1 MATWTVPLHST
12 NLTVFRVEARNA
24 TEAAVKAGQ
33 IEIERANGNIEI
45 DPPDADQPL
54 VTERE
59 LSRHWG
65 RPAKEVADG
74 DD

>member
-12 NLTVFRVEARNA
+12 NVTVYRVEARNA

-33 IEIERANGNIEI
+33 IEIERANGNIDI
-45 DPPDADQPL
+45 DPPDQDAPL

-59 LSRHWG
+59 LSRRWG
-65 RPAKEVADG
+65 RPEKVIAD